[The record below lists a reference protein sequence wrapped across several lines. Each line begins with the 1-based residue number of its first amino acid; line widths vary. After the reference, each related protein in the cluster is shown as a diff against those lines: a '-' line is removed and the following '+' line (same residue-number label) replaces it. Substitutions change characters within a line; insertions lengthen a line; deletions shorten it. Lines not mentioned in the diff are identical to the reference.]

1 VASTKLDLL
10 SSDLIKASA
19 SRKMA
24 SVGEKIMNL
33 LQEEKTLILMICN
46 SR

>member
-1 VASTKLDLL
+1 
-10 SSDLIKASA
+10 
-19 SRKMA
+19 MA

-46 SR
+46 SRWPDSSS